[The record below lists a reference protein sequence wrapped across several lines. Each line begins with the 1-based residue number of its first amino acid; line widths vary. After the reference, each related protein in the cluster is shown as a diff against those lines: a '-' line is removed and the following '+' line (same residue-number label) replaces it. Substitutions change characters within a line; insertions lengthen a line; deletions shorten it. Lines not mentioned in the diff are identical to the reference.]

1 MLVTLIF
8 GGNQGDRKTLI
19 DEAIEKMSEI
29 GKIVTCSSLY
39 ETAPWGFESDHSF
52 YNQVVTYNTELS
64 PEEVLDKCQATE
76 KHLGRIRSGV
86 QFSSRTMDIDILF
99 CDSQIIDTPRLTVPH
114 PRMTQ
119 RNFVLCPLNE
129 IMPDFIHPIF
139 GKKISELL
147 QESPDTLKARIILDF
162 KF

>member
-19 DEAIEKMSEI
+19 DEAIEEMSEI
-29 GKIVTCSSLY
+29 GKIETCSSLY
-39 ETAPWGFESDHSF
+39 ETTPWGFESDNSF
-52 YNQVVTYNTELS
+52 YNQIVTYNTELS

-76 KHLGRIRSGV
+76 KYLGRVRSGV

-119 RNFVLCPLNE
+119 RNFVLYPLNE
-129 IMPDFIHPIF
+129 IMPDFIHPVS

-147 QESPDTLKARIILDF
+147 QESPDNLKARIILD
-162 KF
+162 